1 MLERRKFIR
10 VPQSVKI
17 SYEVANN
24 PRPKASVARN
34 ISKGGIS
41 FFAPEFL
48 AAGAIL
54 KVKFSLERLSYDG
67 FVKVIWATEDADNER
82 YEIGAEFMNMPKV
95 S

>member
-10 VPQSVKI
+10 VPQSAKI
-17 SYEVANN
+17 SYEIANN
-24 PRPKASVARN
+24 PRPKASIARN

-41 FFAPEFL
+41 FFAPEFI
-48 AAGAIL
+48 ASATIL
-54 KVKFSLERLSYDG
+54 KVKFSLDGLSYDG
-67 FVKVIWATEDADNER
+67 FVKVIWVMEDTNNER

>member
-10 VPQSVKI
+10 IPQSAKI
-17 SYEVANN
+17 SYEIANN
-24 PRPKASVARN
+24 PRPKASIARN

-41 FFAPEFL
+41 FFAPEFIPV
-48 AAGAIL
+48 GAIL
-54 KVKFSLERLSYDG
+54 KVKFYLEELSYDG
-67 FVKVIWATEDADNER
+67 FVRVIWFKEDSDNEK